1 MRRRLERDNRNLFG
15 EDTDPMGGL
24 ANLADAMLVLAVG
37 IMLALVMNWHIS
49 ISGGYTTEVE
59 QGSMQ
64 ELDASQLQN
73 AAEVGESGE
82 SSDYEEKGTVYV
94 DKKTGTMYLV
104 ESNGDK

>member
-1 MRRRLERDNRNLFG
+1 
-15 EDTDPMGGL
+15 MGGL

-59 QGSMQ
+59 QGSAQ
-64 ELDASQLQN
+64 EVDASMFQE
-73 AAEVGESGE
+73 AAEAGEAGDA
-82 SSDYEEKGTVYV
+82 SDYEEKGTVYV

-104 ESNGDK
+104 ESNGDQ